1 MVDDGPNEETRKIHE
16 LINSR
21 RPTVED
27 AKSSQGRAQK
37 RSKKRSISKPIEKKD
52 EEREFF
58 NKIREL
64 DSKEKIQEIK
74 ERLTD
79 NFENLELWLEYA
91 KELREAERYAEALSA
106 FNTVLIKDSKNR
118 LALRGTGLTY
128 QGLEKWENSI
138 EFFERVLESDPDD
151 RIALIETGYSKMQLL
166 EFEEALKFY
175 QRALDNDERDV
186 NALENLGYCNYKLKR
201 YSKAIE
207 YFSKVI
213 GMEDVKKEFARKW
226 IISCYYFGQM
236 YEKCLEVC
244 DEMIK
249 NKTEDDYVWFVKGW
263 ILNEQKK
270 FEEAIPFLTR
280 GIQLGNENFDSLAYS
295 YRRLGK
301 YTLAKLYYQMDGEVN
316 PERENSTLQNLA
328 HVCYLEKNFEE
339 AERYAERA
347 ITSDPINNIFSV
359 EIKMKC
365 FTKRKWY
372 NEVLNLIEAYEEEN
386 GRTDNVAILRDVY
399 RACFKLKKFS
409 KMSEFI
415 ERALDSDE
423 KNSPMDLRWKAVCLS
438 RMQKTDEGL
447 EILDK
452 ILEKNP
458 DDWIASRLK
467 GDFYEIDKKNLELAL
482 KNYEICSTALE
493 NDVEKKDHTLDD
505 ELENFVDK
513 GRILK
518 KMGNQKEKGSDEHE
532 KLMLDA
538 IRILEMAIEKDENYL
553 DAWKEIAN
561 CYWNLKNYVKC
572 EEISLQILEK
582 EPGNSKIW
590 EDVGDCIL
598 YGDSKSVTA
607 IPFYEKALKIDGSRY
622 LSLDGLARC
631 QFNKG
636 DYEKALINV
645 DKIFRIGKELYN
657 TYFLKGRILSQ
668 LEKYDEAVEW
678 ILAYIK
684 KFPDEIKDNA
694 ISYSNIS
701 LTQIWNKKY
710 DDAIKYA
717 EKSLELD
724 ATNSIAWA
732 RIGEANKG
740 MENYEKAIQVMN
752 EHFDD
757 FNTDYKIISCECIIH
772 CYNKLGNKEKKEE
785 YEKRLK
791 ELEEEE

>member
-1 MVDDGPNEETRKIHE
+1 MVDENQSEETRKIYG
-16 LINSR
+16 LINNR

-27 AKSSQGRAQK
+27 AKASQGRAQK
-37 RSKKRSISKPIEKKD
+37 RSKKRSISKPVEKKD

-64 DSKEKIQEIK
+64 DSEEKIQEIK

-79 NFENLELWLEYA
+79 NFENLELWLEYG
-91 KELREAERYAEALSA
+91 KELREAERYEEAISS
-106 FNTVLIKDSKNR
+106 FNTVLIKDPKNR
-118 LALRGTGLTY
+118 LALKGTGWSY

-138 EFFERVLESDPDD
+138 EFFERILENDPDD
-151 RIALIETGYSKMQLL
+151 RSALIESGYSKMQLL
-166 EFEEALKFY
+166 EFEEARKFY
-175 QRALDNDERDV
+175 QRALDQDERDV
-186 NALENLGYCNYKLKR
+186 NAIENLGYCNYKLKF

-213 GMEDVKKEFARKW
+213 GMEDVKKDFAKRW
-226 IISCYYFGQM
+226 IISCYYFEGL

-244 DEMIK
+244 DEMVK
-249 NKTEDDYVWFVKGW
+249 NKTEDDYVWYVKGW
-263 ILNEQKK
+263 ILNEQGK
-270 FEEAIPFLTR
+270 FEEAIPFLTK
-280 GIQLGNENFDSLAYS
+280 GIQLGNKNFDSLAYS

-301 YTLAKLYYQMDGEVN
+301 YTLAKLYYQMDGEQMV
-316 PERENSTLQNLA
+316 ERENGMLQNLA
-328 HVCYLEKNFEE
+328 FVFYLEENFEE

-365 FTKRKWY
+365 FKKRKLH
-372 NEVLNLIEAYEEEN
+372 NEILNLIEVYEEEN
-386 GRTDNVAILRDVY
+386 GRTKNVAILREVY
-399 RACFKLKKFS
+399 YACHELKKFS

-423 KNSPMDLRWKAVCLS
+423 KNSPTDLRWKAICLS
-438 RMQKTDEGL
+438 QMQKTDEGL

-458 DDWIASRLK
+458 DDWDASRLK
-467 GDFYEIDKKNLELAL
+467 GSLYEIDIKNLELAL

-505 ELENFVDK
+505 ELENFVDR

-561 CYWNLKNYVKC
+561 CHWNLMNYVKC

-582 EPGNSKIW
+582 EPDNSKIW
-590 EDVGDCIL
+590 EDIGDCIL
-598 YGDSKSVTA
+598 YSDSKSVAA
-607 IPFYEKALKIDGSRY
+607 IPFFEKAIKIDGSRY
-622 LSLDGLARC
+622 LSLEGLARC

-636 DYEKALINV
+636 DYENALINV
-645 DKIFRIGKELYN
+645 DKIFRIG
-657 TYFLKGRILSQ
+657 
-668 LEKYDEAVEW
+668 
-678 ILAYIK
+678 
-684 KFPDEIKDNA
+684 
-694 ISYSNIS
+694 
-701 LTQIWNKKY
+701 
-710 DDAIKYA
+710 
-717 EKSLELD
+717 
-724 ATNSIAWA
+724 
-732 RIGEANKG
+732 
-740 MENYEKAIQVMN
+740 
-752 EHFDD
+752 
-757 FNTDYKIISCECIIH
+757 
-772 CYNKLGNKEKKEE
+772 
-785 YEKRLK
+785 
-791 ELEEEE
+791 